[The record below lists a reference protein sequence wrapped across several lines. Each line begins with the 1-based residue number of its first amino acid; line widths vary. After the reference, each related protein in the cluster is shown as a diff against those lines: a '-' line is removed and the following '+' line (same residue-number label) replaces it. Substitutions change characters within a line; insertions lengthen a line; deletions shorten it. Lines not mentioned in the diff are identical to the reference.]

1 MNNAKRYETA
11 VVQLIASLGV
21 DPVADANYRIL
32 DVAGQVD
39 DLIFT
44 IAEDSARLSRNL
56 AEFAAALVEVNY
68 DVTPPT
74 RSSIVDDI
82 AENAGRLR
90 AKREGLYDLIAAVHG
105 ADAVKT
111 FRRSMG

>member
-32 DVAGQVD
+32 DVAGQID

-56 AEFAAALVEVNY
+56 TKFAEEVAHVNY

-74 RSSIVDDI
+74 HSSLIADI
-82 AENAGRLR
+82 TENTGRLR
-90 AKREGLYDLIAAVHG
+90 AKRVGLYDLIAAVHG

-111 FRRSMG
+111 FRRSIG